1 MEPYS
6 LTLSQVNVE
15 EQELG
20 ESSAYENLY
29 SFSNLVSF
37 DSDFQQEE
45 DTHAIPVIAKKVR
58 PDYGT
63 LVPSL
68 DHHYD

>member
-1 MEPYS
+1 MEPFH
-6 LTLSQVNVE
+6 LTLSQVNVN

-45 DTHAIPVIAKKVR
+45 DTHAVPVIAKRLKSDKGGLSAVGEQS
-58 PDYGT
+58 D
-63 LVPSL
+63 
-68 DHHYD
+68 